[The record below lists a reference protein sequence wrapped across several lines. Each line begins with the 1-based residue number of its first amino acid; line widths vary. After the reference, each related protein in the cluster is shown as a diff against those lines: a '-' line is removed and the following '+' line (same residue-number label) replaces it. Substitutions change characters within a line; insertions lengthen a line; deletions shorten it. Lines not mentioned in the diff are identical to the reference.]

1 MKRPVVIGLLVVALL
16 FVLAGIGSVV
26 FFAVR
31 GADFAV
37 FNVPLVS
44 ATAEESK
51 TLKVDGKEPVI
62 LSVDDDAGD
71 VSIVGA
77 DVEVVEVNI
86 FKTGYGSN
94 DARAEEALK
103 GIKYELKQNGNKIT
117 FVYKLDGRQTREVN
131 TVDLIV
137 TVPTKTVVDIE
148 NGFGTV
154 DVSDVIGSV
163 DISSNFGDVTA
174 QNIEGA
180 LTLDNSSGEITI
192 SNVDAG
198 SQNVQI
204 TADFGKITLEKVN
217 GKDINI
223 DSNSGTVMLKDV
235 KAEADLS
242 IKSDFGDSKFENGS
256 AATLTV
262 ETNSGKVELIKLKVG
277 KLVKVENEFGDIE
290 LSQVSATT
298 YDLQTNS
305 GTITVDGAKG
315 GLKAYTDFGN
325 IGITN
330 AQSVTLDLNTNSGN
344 VEFSGSLGK
353 GPHTVISEFGNI
365 VLALPADSKLN
376 VSLKTDFGNIKSDLP
391 VTVTL
396 NENSSSDGEEI
407 VGAINGGG
415 EELSAETNSG
425 NININAVK

>member
-1 MKRPVVIGLLVVALL
+1 MKRPVVIGILVVALL
-16 FVLAGIGSVV
+16 FVLAGIGAVV

-44 ATAEESK
+44 AAAEESK
-51 TLKVDGKEPVI
+51 TLKVDAKESVI

-77 DVEVVEVNI
+77 DVEAVEVKI
-86 FKTGYGSN
+86 VKTGYGSN

-117 FVYKLDGRQTREVN
+117 FTYKLDGRQTREVN

-137 TVPTKTVVDIE
+137 TVPTETVVDIE

-154 DVSDVIGSV
+154 DVSDVKGTV
-163 DISSNFGDVTA
+163 DISSDFGDVTV

-198 SQNVQI
+198 SQDVQI

-223 DSNSGTVMLKDV
+223 NSSSGSLTLTNVRATGEIFSN
-235 KAEADLS
+235 
-242 IKSDFGDSKFENGS
+242 SDFGNVTIDNGS
-256 AATLTV
+256 AASTTI
-262 ETNSGKVELIKLKVG
+262 ESSSGKVSLTKVNIRGALIIT
-277 KLVKVENEFGDIE
+277 NDFGDIE
-290 LSQVSATT
+290 LDQVMAGS
-298 YDLQTNS
+298 YDLDSNS
-305 GTITVDGAKG
+305 GSITVDGAKG
-315 GLKAYTDFGN
+315 SIKAQTDFGS
-325 IGITN
+325 IDIKN
-330 AQSVTLDLNTNSGN
+330 AENVTVDLKSNSGG
-344 VEFSGSLGK
+344 VDFSGSLGE
-353 GPHTVISEFGNI
+353 GPHTIQSDFGGI
-365 VLALPADSKLN
+365 TLSIPADSELN
-376 VSLKTDFGNIKSDLP
+376 VDLNTDLGSISSDIP
-391 VTVTL
+391 ITVTL
-396 NENSSSDGEEI
+396 DGDGEKNHQT
-407 VGAINGGG
+407 GSMNGGG
-415 EELSAETNSG
+415 AQLTVKTNNG
-425 NININAVK
+425 AIDITTIK